1 MAELQLDGFL
11 ADLDVDHAA
20 SRGKAPA
27 SAPLADNVR
36 NLPTSNALFCLRPV
50 ASVGQPGRRDGR
62 KLGWTVGPHHIQG
75 FALRNH

>member
-1 MAELQLDGFL
+1 MASSLIS
-11 ADLDVDHAA
+11 DLDDAQA
-20 SRGKAPA
+20 EPTPLAP
-27 SAPLADNVR
+27 APLADGIR
-36 NLPTSNALFCLRPV
+36 RSHLPTSNALFCLRPV